1 MSVEMD
7 VWDRDLRPIKVD
19 KSQLKKDAPRYR
31 MGIVRLALGRIV
43 TEEEFETDKKRIL
56 SLKLS

>member
-19 KSQLKKDAPRYR
+19 KYQLKKDALRYR
-31 MGIVRLALGRIV
+31 MGSVRLALGRIV
-43 TEEEFETDKKRIL
+43 TEEEFETDKKRIF